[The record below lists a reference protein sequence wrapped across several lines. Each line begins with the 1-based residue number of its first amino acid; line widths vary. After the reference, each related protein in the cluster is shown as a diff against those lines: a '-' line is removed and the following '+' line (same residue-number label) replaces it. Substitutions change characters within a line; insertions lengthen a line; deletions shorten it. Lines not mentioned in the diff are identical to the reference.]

1 MPSLQNVIKGVFY
14 TRSVARL
21 SGTHS
26 KSMILQMGEVFYTLC
41 VARFSG
47 THSKSLILQ
56 MGEVLIYESNSEVK
70 FTSLL
75 LCKVLVV
82 YTCLAHLSSV

>member
-1 MPSLQNVIKGVFY
+1 MLC
-14 TRSVARL
+14 VARF

-26 KSMILQMGEVFYTLC
+26 KSLILQMGEVLYTLC

-56 MGEVLIYESNSEVK
+56 MGEVLIYESNRN
-70 FTSLL
+70 
-75 LCKVLVV
+75 
-82 YTCLAHLSSV
+82 SS